1 MAEYGLTESGV
12 NIKRLDVILAEM
24 QDSLTKKWGVDVAQN
39 PQSVLNVLLTEV
51 ADHLAE
57 LWELGQDVYDSQYP
71 QSAEGEYLDGVGQFI
86 GITRE
91 LDAPSYYHILC
102 TGEEGTT
109 LPDTVMISS
118 DTNPVVYLV
127 ADGENTISRER
138 FNKAEVKV
146 VSLDGN
152 SLSISL
158 NGVTKTYTP
167 VQNDTAATA
176 LAALAALVASPFSA
190 SIDSSTGFMVVTAS
204 DDVSVN
210 SMVLSDNLTTETV
223 GCVFT
228 FATENPGDIYLPSGS
243 INRIVT
249 AVTGLRKVENVGAY
263 IAGRLEET
271 DTEFRQSYMDKIFG
285 NSSSMTSSIKSA
297 ILEKCQGVTSAVV
310 YENCGDTTDA
320 GGRYPHSIEVVCDG
334 GDSTKIAEVILAT
347 KAAGINTSG
356 STSVSVPTENGDSV
370 TIKFSRPTYL
380 TVWFNV
386 TITATPGM
394 SLPSGYAETIKGII
408 LSVMEDIDMGG
419 AVTPQSRMLP
429 MIYDAVTGVGYVEI
443 KMETG
448 AGTPESYTK
457 KNIYP
462 TSSQRAVT
470 DIDKIGVVLDE

>member
-1 MAEYGLTESGV
+1 M
-12 NIKRLDVILAEM
+12 
-24 QDSLTKKWGVDVAQN
+24 
-39 PQSVLNVLLTEV
+39 
-51 ADHLAE
+51 
-57 LWELGQDVYDSQYP
+57 
-71 QSAEGEYLDGVGQFI
+71 
-86 GITRE
+86 
-91 LDAPSYYHILC
+91 
-102 TGEEGTT
+102 
-109 LPDTVMISS
+109 
-118 DTNPVVYLV
+118 
-127 ADGENTISRER
+127 
-138 FNKAEVKV
+138 
-146 VSLDGN
+146 
-152 SLSISL
+152 
-158 NGVTKTYTP
+158 
-167 VQNDTAATA
+167 
-176 LAALAALVASPFSA
+176 
-190 SIDSSTGFMVVTAS
+190 
-204 DDVSVN
+204 
-210 SMVLSDNLTTETV
+210 LSDNLTTETV

-394 SLPSGYAETIKGII
+394 SLPSGYAATIKDII